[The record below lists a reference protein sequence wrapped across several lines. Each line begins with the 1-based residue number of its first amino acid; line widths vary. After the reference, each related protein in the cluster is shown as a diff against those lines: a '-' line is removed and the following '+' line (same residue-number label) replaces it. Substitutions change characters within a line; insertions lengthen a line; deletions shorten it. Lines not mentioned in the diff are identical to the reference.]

1 MKKTFQ
7 AVDLGQAQA
16 ESVNASKAYK
26 AAQTAL
32 AKAIEVAKKTEA
44 AHVAAQKTLA
54 AAFESVCQA
63 TKVL

>member
-7 AVDLGQAQA
+7 AVDLGHAQA
-16 ESVNASKAYK
+16 DAVNAAKAYK
-26 AAQTAL
+26 AAQTVAFKAL
-32 AKAIEVAKKTEA
+32 EALKKSEA

-54 AAFESVCQA
+54 TAVESVLQA